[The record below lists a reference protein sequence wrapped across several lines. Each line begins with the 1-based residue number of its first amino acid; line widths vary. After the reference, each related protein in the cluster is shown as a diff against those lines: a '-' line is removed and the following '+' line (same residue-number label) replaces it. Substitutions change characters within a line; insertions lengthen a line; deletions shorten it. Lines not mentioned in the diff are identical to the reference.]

1 MLSQKDYN
9 ILRLFRSK
17 NVGPLTF
24 VRLLEYFGDCETAI
38 SNIQDFNRRS
48 RSKNPI
54 VIASKE
60 EIDRE
65 IVGCSTIGAKIITFN
80 SKEYPRLLKHID
92 TFPPVLTILG
102 NQELLNRRSISIVGS
117 RTASSNG
124 CNFARKLA
132 RELGEAD
139 FVITSGFASGIDSSA
154 HRGAIETGTIAVL
167 GGGVDD
173 IYPRGNE
180 ELYYEIK
187 NKGLI
192 ISEVPFNSAPRA
204 ENFPARNRIV
214 SGLSEAIIVIEAGAR
229 SGTLHTARQALEQGR
244 ELLVTPGNPYD
255 YRCEGSNKLIKDG
268 ANVVTSLEDVLDIVQ
283 NFRIDDNPMPSFA
296 LSDVE
301 REKIKNDNLIFDG
314 DLEDTITNDEK
325 AAFEEEL
332 KEPDPMDNK
341 ELILSKLNHT
351 PISLDLLSQ
360 DLGIQIK
367 NINEIITEL
376 ELEGNVVVENGMAR
390 IK

>member
-1 MLSQKDYN
+1 MLSREDYN
-9 ILRLFRSK
+9 ILKLFRSK

-24 VRLLEYFGDCETAI
+24 AKLMSYFSDAETAI
-38 SNIQDFNRRS
+38 KNINEYNRKS
-48 RSKNPI
+48 RTKNPI
-54 VIASKE
+54 IIASDE
-60 EIDRE
+60 EINKE
-65 IVGCSTIGAKIITFN
+65 IVGCSTIGAKIITYKN
-80 SKEYPRLLKHID
+80 EDYPYLLHQID

-102 NQELLNRRSISIVGS
+102 NKELLNKRSVSIVGS
-117 RTASSNG
+117 RNASSNG
-124 CNFARKLA
+124 CNFARKIA
-132 RELGEAD
+132 RELGEAG

-154 HRGAIETGTIAVL
+154 HRGAINTGTIAVL

-214 SGLSEAIIVIEAGAR
+214 SGLSEAVIIIEAGAR

-244 ELLVTPGNPYD
+244 ELMVSPGNPYD

-268 ANVVTSLEDVLDIVQ
+268 ANVITSIEDILDILQTLTIHKAKPFTLMDNNKTKDNFDDIEDEDFSQSYKKELEDLD
-283 NFRIDDNPMPSFA
+283 FES
-296 LSDVE
+296 E
-301 REKIKNDNLIFDG
+301 IK
-314 DLEDTITNDEK
+314 
-325 AAFEEEL
+325 EEEP
-332 KEPDPMDNK
+332 KSIK

-351 PISLDLLSQ
+351 PISLDLLS
-360 DLGIQIK
+360 DDTRIPV
-367 NINEIITEL
+367 NILNAKIIEL
-376 ELEGNVVVENGMAR
+376 ELEDKIAIENGMVR

>member
-1 MLSQKDYN
+1 MLSQDDYN

-24 VRLLEYFGDCETAI
+24 LKLFKYFGDCETAI
-38 SNIQDFNRRS
+38 NNIQDFNRKS

-60 EIDRE
+60 EIDKE
-65 IVGCSTIGAKIITFN
+65 IVGCSTIGAKIITYKN
-80 SKEYPRLLKHID
+80 EEYPKLLKHID
-92 TFPPVLTILG
+92 TFPPILTILG
-102 NQELLNRRSISIVGS
+102 NQELLNKRSISIVGS

-132 RELGEAD
+132 KELGETG

-154 HRGAIETGTIAVL
+154 HRGAIDTGTIAVL

-180 ELYYEIK
+180 ELYYKIK
-187 NKGLI
+187 NNGLI

-214 SGLSEAIIVIEAGAR
+214 SGLSEAVIVIEAGAR

-244 ELLVTPGNPYD
+244 ELLVAPGNPYD

-268 ANVVTSLEDVLDIVQ
+268 ANVITGFEDVLDIVQ
-283 NFRIDDNPMPSFA
+283 NFKIDNISMPLFS
-296 LSDVE
+296 LKDVE
-301 REKIKNDNLIFDG
+301 MEKVENDNLIFENNI
-314 DLEDTITNDEK
+314 EDNITEDERN
-325 AAFEEEL
+325 AFKEEL
-332 KEPDPMDNK
+332 NEPEPISNK
-341 ELILSKLNHT
+341 ELVLSKLNHT

-367 NINEIITEL
+367 DINEIITEL
-376 ELEGNVVVENGMAR
+376 ELEEKIIVENGMAR